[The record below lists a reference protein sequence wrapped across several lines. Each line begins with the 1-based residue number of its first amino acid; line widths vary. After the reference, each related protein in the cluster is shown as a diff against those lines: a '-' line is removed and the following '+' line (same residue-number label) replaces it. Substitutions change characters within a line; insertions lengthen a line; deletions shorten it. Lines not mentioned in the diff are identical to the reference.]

1 MRKPFGGAHA
11 PTNEH
16 KGQCELCGQ
25 WCRIPAGLHLV
36 EDHKT
41 HGLALTCKDC
51 FERERAILVARTLMD
66 DTERITDG

>member
-1 MRKPFGGAHA
+1 VREPFGGAR
-11 PTNEH
+11 PINGYR
-16 KGQCELCGQ
+16 GQCELCGQ
-25 WCRIPAGLHLV
+25 WCRIPEGLFLV
-36 EDHKT
+36 EEHKT